1 MDLVL
6 PHSRDPKSFL
16 KKGKRKKGK
25 RNNCSVSPS
34 LYTKENPSKTLT
46 NDKGISF
53 CHSGVWTLILC
64 HTIDSFDCC
73 FSPPGPNSSSGW
85 NCLGGR

>member
-6 PHSRDPKSFL
+6 PHSRDPKSFFK
-16 KKGKRKKGK
+16 KKGKRKKGE

-46 NDKGISF
+46 ND
-53 CHSGVWTLILC
+53 
-64 HTIDSFDCC
+64 
-73 FSPPGPNSSSGW
+73 
-85 NCLGGR
+85 